1 MPQGANTNTHKPN
14 GTQPN
19 QNFEK
24 NFTKS
29 RTLTHFRKK
38 IPNFRT
44 LRKFLHNL
52 SGKDEKNVKNIPL
65 RLILQRFA

>member
-1 MPQGANTNTHKPN
+1 MLKLSQGANTDSHKPN

-24 NFTKS
+24 NFPKYKDPNPFS
-29 RTLTHFRKK
+29 E
-38 IPNFRT
+38 IPKFRT

-52 SGKDEKNVKNIPL
+52 RQMLNMTFGTVV
-65 RLILQRFA
+65 